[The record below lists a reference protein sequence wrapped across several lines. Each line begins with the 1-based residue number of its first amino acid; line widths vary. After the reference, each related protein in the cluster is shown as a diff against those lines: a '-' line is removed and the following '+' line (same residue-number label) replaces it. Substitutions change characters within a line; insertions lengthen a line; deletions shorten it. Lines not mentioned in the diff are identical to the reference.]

1 MQQPQ
6 AASSDQ
12 KEYHDCLPCRVMGG
26 GVFVGLGAFTYLN
39 GHSQL
44 RQQQATI
51 LKSGSMFG
59 MRSRQAGITGLAAT
73 FVGLG
78 IYRLLR

>member
-1 MQQPQ
+1 M
-6 AASSDQ
+6 
-12 KEYHDCLPCRVMGG
+12 
-26 GVFVGLGAFTYLN
+26 GLGAFTYMS

-59 MRSRQAGITGLAAT
+59 MRSRQAAITTLSAT